1 MMDKEKGTES
11 QLLERWQIVINL
23 IAQHYDVPACLIM
36 KLDGGNI
43 KVELSSDSDSGNNP
57 YSPGDNEHFDNSGL
71 YCERVIKT
79 QKLLQV
85 ANALTNP
92 EWDENPDI
100 KLNMI
105 SYLGVP
111 LNWPDKSPFGTLC
124 VLDNKEREF
133 PEDFRELLEHLS
145 HVFELEL
152 SLVEEIE
159 QRKVAEESL
168 HITQEKLVSAEKLAQ
183 ISQLSQGISHQLG
196 TPIGTGVTLASH
208 INTLCGDVFKHN
220 ANALS
225 ISNLRETIAEIQ
237 SCNEMLIAELGKSA
251 RLLSTLKLSAQQSA
265 LIDEC
270 NIDVQ
275 ACINDSWGFCSAD
288 EQQRIQLQMNISENC
303 ILLANYAVVVD
314 VLRQLFRNAI
324 DHGLV
329 ETLAPCIT
337 VHAHNEGGNTV
348 IKVSDNGKGMTEE
361 VKVSALQ
368 PFFSTAKSE
377 GKVGLGLNFVNNL
390 VTSTLGGQLII
401 TSNEAGTDI
410 SLMIPN

>member
-1 MMDKEKGTES
+1 MMDKVTGTEN

-36 KLDGGNI
+36 KLDGSNI
-43 KVELSSDSDSGNNP
+43 KVEFSSDSDSGNNP
-57 YSPGDNEHFDNSGL
+57 YTPGDHEHFDNSGL

-79 QKLLQV
+79 QKPLQV
-85 ANALTNP
+85 SNALTNP
-92 EWDENPDI
+92 EWDKNPDI

-133 PEDFRELLEHLS
+133 PEDFRQLLEHLS

-159 QRKVAEESL
+159 QRKAAEASL
-168 HITQEKLVSAEKLAQ
+168 RITQEKLVSAEKLAQ

-196 TPIGTGVTLASH
+196 TPIGTGVTLTSH

-220 ANALS
+220 AEALS
-225 ISNLRETIAEIQ
+225 ISSLRETIAEIQ
-237 SCNEMLIAELGKSA
+237 NCNEMLIAELGKSA
-251 RLLSTLKLSAQQSA
+251 RLLSTLKISAQQSG

-270 NIDVQ
+270 KIDVQ
-275 ACINDSWGFCSAD
+275 ACINDSWGFCSSG
-288 EQQRIQLQMNISENC
+288 EQQRIQLQMNISADC

-314 VLRQLFRNAI
+314 VFRQLFRNAI

-329 ETLAPCIT
+329 GVLAPCIT
-337 VHAHNEGGNTV
+337 VHAHNEEGNAV

-361 VKVSALQ
+361 VKKAALQ
-368 PFFSTAKSE
+368 PFFSTAKST

-401 TSNEAGTDI
+401 SSNEDGTEI
-410 SLMIPN
+410 SLIIPN

>member
-1 MMDKEKGTES
+1 MMDKVTATEN

-36 KLDGGNI
+36 KLDGSNI

-57 YSPGDNEHFDNSGL
+57 YTPGDHEHFDNSGL

-79 QKLLQV
+79 QKPLQV
-85 ANALTNP
+85 SNALTNP
-92 EWDENPDI
+92 EWDKNPDI

-124 VLDNKEREF
+124 VLDNKAREF
-133 PEDFRELLEHLS
+133 PEDFRQLLEHLS

-159 QRKVAEESL
+159 QRKAAEESL
-168 HITQEKLVSAEKLAQ
+168 RITQEQLVSAEKLAQ

-196 TPIGTGVTLASH
+196 TPIGTGVTLTSH

-220 ANALS
+220 AEALS
-225 ISNLRETIAEIQ
+225 ISSLRDTIAEIQ
-237 SCNEMLIAELGKSA
+237 NCNEMLIAELGKSA
-251 RLLSTLKLSAQQSA
+251 RLLSTLKLSAQQSS

-275 ACINDSWGFCSAD
+275 ACINDSWGFCSSD
-288 EQQRIQLQMNISENC
+288 ERQRIQLQMNISDDC

-329 ETLAPCIT
+329 GVLAPCIT
-337 VHAHNEGGNTV
+337 VHTYNQEENTV
-348 IKVSDNGKGMTEE
+348 IKVSDNGKGMTDE
-361 VKVSALQ
+361 VKKAALQ
-368 PFFSTAKSE
+368 PFFSTAKSA

-401 TSNEAGTDI
+401 TSNEDGTEI
-410 SLMIPN
+410 SLIIPN